1 MFSQIKSESYI
12 YIRASSQRAG
22 RGSVPTQLKTA
33 IFTPSYLNS
42 ERLFSNRVIYLALV
56 NILSISASCTTPEK
70 VGLLITKKGVP
81 ETANFSAS

>member
-12 YIRASSQRAG
+12 RASFQRAG
-22 RGSVPTQLKTA
+22 WGSVPTQLKTA
-33 IFTPSYLNS
+33 IFTFTPSYLNN

-56 NILSISASCTTPEK
+56 NILSISANCTTPEK